1 MSMPKFAV
9 EVLAETKL
17 SAKEAHFGVDFMT
30 FFAPS
35 EKTEREH
42 LPAVP
47 TAQPT
52 ARTLRSSFDWK
63 ENCHNYYY
71 MYFFLS
77 SFILSR

>member
-1 MSMPKFAV
+1 MPKFAV

-17 SAKEAHFGVDFMT
+17 SAKEAHFGVDFIT

-52 ARTLRSSFDWK
+52 AGT
-63 ENCHNYYY
+63 
-71 MYFFLS
+71 
-77 SFILSR
+77 FILLSTGKKMPQLLF

>member
-9 EVLAETKL
+9 EVLAENKL

-42 LPAVP
+42 SPAVP

-52 ARTLRSSFDWK
+52 AGTFFFRLERK
-63 ENCHNYYY
+63 CHK
-71 MYFFLS
+71 YFFN
-77 SFILSR
+77 FFGAITREEN